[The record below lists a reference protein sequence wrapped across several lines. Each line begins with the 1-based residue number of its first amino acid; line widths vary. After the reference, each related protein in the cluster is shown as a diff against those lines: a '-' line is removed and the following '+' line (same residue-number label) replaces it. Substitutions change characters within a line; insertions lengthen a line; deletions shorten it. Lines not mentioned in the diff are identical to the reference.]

1 MNEYPDQGR
10 PWQQPDAQPPGWG
23 LPPEQHTGGQLEPYG
38 TPTGGY
44 TPAEAG
50 NPYPHPA
57 PEPTLVTIGDIAVT
71 QTSVITPA
79 GRFPI
84 KGSVWT
90 MSDMSRT
97 EQSTPTW
104 AIIVAI
110 LIFWWTCL
118 LGLLILLVKESKT
131 SGHVQ
136 VTVQADGKYHS
147 TQLPVNS
154 PVLVRQINQQVN
166 YARSLA
172 A

>member
-57 PEPTLVTIGDIAVT
+57 PAHTLGTNGDIAVT
-71 QTSVITPA
+71 QTRGLTPP
-79 GRFPI
+79 GRLPL
-84 KGSVWT
+84 KGSVPT

>member
-1 MNEYPDQGR
+1 MNEYPEQGR
-10 PWQQPDAQPPGWG
+10 PWQQPDGQAPGWD
-23 LPPEQHTGGQLEPYG
+23 LPPQQHTGGQLEPYG
-38 TPTGGY
+38 NPTGGY
-44 TPAEAG
+44 LPADPG
-50 NPYPHPA
+50 GHPA
-57 PEPTLVTIGDIAVT
+57 PEPTLLTIGDIAVT

-90 MSDMSRT
+90 LSDMSRT

-118 LGLLILLVKESKT
+118 LGLLILLVKETKT
-131 SGHVQ
+131 TGHVQ
-136 VTVQADGKYHS
+136 VTVQADGRYHA
-147 TQLPVNS
+147 TQLPVSS

>member
-1 MNEYPDQGR
+1 MNEHPEQGR
-10 PWQQPDAQPPGWG
+10 PWQQPDGPPPGWG
-23 LPPEQHTGGQLEPYG
+23 LPPQRPGGEIAPYG
-38 TPTGGY
+38 ATDGY
-44 TPAEAG
+44 LPADPG
-50 NPYPHPA
+50 VPSLPN
-57 PEPTLVTIGDIAVT
+57 EPTLVTIGDIAAT

-90 MSDMSRT
+90 VSDMSRT

-104 AIIVAI
+104 AVVVAI

-118 LGLLILLVKESKT
+118 LGLLFLLVKETKT
-131 SGHVQ
+131 TGHVQ
-136 VTVQADGKYHS
+136 VTVQAGGSYHA
-147 TQLPVNS
+147 TQLPVS
-154 PVLVRQINQQVN
+154 SRAFVPQIHQQVD